1 MAIGDSVKSW
11 PWYGQAALFL
21 LIGAG
26 LFYVGQRM
34 LINPM
39 NEEMTRLSIEKEEL
53 IAEINKGETLKARF
67 IEFEA
72 ELKRLETQL
81 DSLKKILP
89 STEEIADLYSRIQQ
103 EGTEL
108 GLAIVYFKPGNHV
121 PKEYY
126 DEWPISMTLNGN
138 YHILAKFFERIGK
151 LYRIINVNDF
161 TVKTLVA
168 SRATTTSNTIQATC
182 VATTFIYKE
191 GEVNTKPS
199 KKKGGKTAS

>member
-1 MAIGDSVKSW
+1 MAITDTVRGW
-11 PWYGQAALFL
+11 PWYGQAILFL
-21 LIGAG
+21 VIGAG
-26 LFYVGQRM
+26 LFYFGHRM
-34 LINPM
+34 LIKPI
-39 NEEMTRLSIEKEEL
+39 NEEMTRLEVEKEEL
-53 IAEINKGETLKARF
+53 LAEINKGETLKARF

-72 ELKRLETQL
+72 ELKRLESQL
-81 DSLKKILP
+81 ESLKKILP

-108 GLAIVYFKPGNHV
+108 GLSIALFKPGNHV
-121 PKEYY
+121 PKEFY

-161 TVKTLVA
+161 TVKSLARAA
-168 SRATTTSNTIQATC
+168 SPSTTIQATC

-191 GEVNTKPS
+191 GSPEKPSTKS
-199 KKKGGKTAS
+199 KKKGGKT

>member
-1 MAIGDSVKSW
+1 MAMGDTVKGW
-11 PWYGQAALFL
+11 PWYGQAILFL

-26 LFYVGQRM
+26 LFYAGHRFMVKP
-34 LINPM
+34 I
-39 NEEMTRLSIEKEEL
+39 NEEMARLNIEREEL
-53 IAEINKGETLKARF
+53 LAEINKGETLKARF

-72 ELKRLETQL
+72 ELKRLESQL
-81 DSLKKILP
+81 ESLKRILP

-108 GLAIVYFKPGNHV
+108 GLSIMLFKPGNHV

-161 TVKTLVA
+161 AVKYLAAKAGVT
-168 SRATTTSNTIQATC
+168 NTISATC

-191 GEVNTKPS
+191 GTPETKGS
-199 KKKGGKTAS
+199 TKKRGGKT

>member
-1 MAIGDSVKSW
+1 MAMGDTIKGW
-11 PWYGQAALFL
+11 PWYGQAILFL

-26 LFYVGQRM
+26 LFYAGHRFMVKP
-34 LINPM
+34 I
-39 NEEMTRLSIEKEEL
+39 NEEMARLNIEREEL
-53 IAEINKGETLKARF
+53 LAEINKGETLKARF

-72 ELKRLETQL
+72 ELKRLESQL
-81 DSLKKILP
+81 ESLKRILP

-108 GLAIVYFKPGNHV
+108 GLSIMLFKPGNHV

-161 TVKTLVA
+161 AVKNLPARAGVTNTV
-168 SRATTTSNTIQATC
+168 SATC

-191 GEVNTKPS
+191 GTPETKGTT
-199 KKKGGKTAS
+199 KKRGGKT

>member
-26 LFYVGQRM
+26 LFYIGQRM
-34 LINPM
+34 LINPI

-108 GLAIVYFKPGNHV
+108 GLAIVYFKPGNHI

-161 TVKTLVA
+161 SVKNLTQA
-168 SRATTTSNTIQATC
+168 KNSTSSNTIQATC
-182 VATTFIYKE
+182 IATTFIYKE
-191 GEVNTKPS
+191 GETGQKPS

>member
-1 MAIGDSVKSW
+1 MAMGDTIKGW
-11 PWYGQAALFL
+11 PWYGQAILFL
-21 LIGAG
+21 IIGGG
-26 LFYVGQRM
+26 LFFIGHRFM
-34 LINPM
+34 IKPM
-39 NEEMTRLSIEKEEL
+39 NEEMARLNIEREEL
-53 IAEINKGETLKARF
+53 LAEINKGETLKARF

-72 ELKRLETQL
+72 ELKRLESQL
-81 DSLKKILP
+81 DSLKRILP

-108 GLAIVYFKPGNHV
+108 GLTIMLFKPGNHI
-121 PKEYY
+121 PKDYY

-161 TVKTLVA
+161 AVKNLSSSRTA
-168 SRATTTSNTIQATC
+168 STSTTIQATC

-191 GEVNTKPS
+191 GSPDTKS
-199 KKKGGKTAS
+199 TKKRGGRT

>member
-26 LFYVGQRM
+26 LFYIGQRM
-34 LINPM
+34 LINPI
-39 NEEMTRLSIEKEEL
+39 NDEMTRLSIEKEEL
-53 IAEINKGETLKARF
+53 IAEINKGETLKARC

-89 STEEIADLYSRIQQ
+89 YTEEIADLYSRIQP

-108 GLAIVYFKPGNHV
+108 GLAVVFFKPGNHV

-161 TVKTLVA
+161 SVKNLNVSKT
-168 SRATTTSNTIQATC
+168 SNSSNTIQATC
-182 VATTFIYKE
+182 IATTFIYKE
-191 GEVNTKPS
+191 GEAVQKPS
-199 KKKGGKTAS
+199 KKK

>member
-34 LINPM
+34 LINPI

-161 TVKTLVA
+161 SVKSLPSKTN
-168 SRATTTSNTIQATC
+168 TSNTIQATC
-182 VATTFIYKE
+182 IATTFIYKE
-191 GEVNTKPS
+191 GEAAPSKSS

>member
-34 LINPM
+34 LINPI

-108 GLAIVYFKPGNHV
+108 GLSVAYFKPGNHV

-126 DEWPISMTLNGN
+126 DEWPISMTLDGN

-161 TVKTLVA
+161 SVKNIT
-168 SRATTTSNTIQATC
+168 SKTNTSNTIQATC
-182 VATTFIYKE
+182 IATTFIYKE
-191 GEVNTKPS
+191 GEATQKPS
-199 KKKGGKTAS
+199 KKKGGKTPS

>member
-21 LIGAG
+21 VIGAG

-34 LINPM
+34 LINPI

-81 DSLKKILP
+81 ESLKKILP

-108 GLAIVYFKPGNHV
+108 GLAIILFKPGNHV

-161 TVKTLVA
+161 TVKNLALKT
-168 SRATTTSNTIQATC
+168 STSNTIQATC
-182 VATTFIYKE
+182 IATTFIYKE
-191 GEVNTKPS
+191 GEPAKPS
-199 KKKGGKTAS
+199 KKKGAKTS

>member
-11 PWYGQAALFL
+11 PWYGQAVLFL

-26 LFYVGQRM
+26 LFYFGQRM
-34 LINPM
+34 LIKPI

-81 DSLKKILP
+81 ESLKKILP

-108 GLAIVYFKPGNHV
+108 GLAIVLFKPGNHV

-161 TVKTLVA
+161 AVRNFTTKTGP
-168 SRATTTSNTIQATC
+168 SSTIQAQC
-182 VATTFIYKE
+182 IATTFIYKE
-191 GEVNTKPS
+191 GETQKPTTR
-199 KKKGGKTAS
+199 KKGGKKTS

>member
-34 LINPM
+34 LINPI

-108 GLAIVYFKPGNHV
+108 GLAVVYFKPGNHV

-161 TVKTLVA
+161 SVKSL
-168 SRATTTSNTIQATC
+168 SSKTTGSNTIQATC
-182 VATTFIYKE
+182 IATTFIYKE
-191 GEVNTKPS
+191 GEAAPQKSS

>member
-1 MAIGDSVKSW
+1 MAMADTVKGW
-11 PWYGQAALFL
+11 PWYGQAILFL
-21 LIGAG
+21 LVGAG
-26 LFYVGQRM
+26 LFYVGHRFM
-34 LINPM
+34 VKPI
-39 NEEMTRLSIEKEEL
+39 NEEMSRLNIEREEL
-53 IAEINKGETLKARF
+53 LAEINKGETLKARF

-72 ELKRLETQL
+72 ELKRLESQL
-81 DSLKKILP
+81 DSLKRILP

-108 GLAIVYFKPGNHV
+108 GLNIMLFKPGNHV

-161 TVKTLVA
+161 AVKNTTGKTA
-168 SRATTTSNTIQATC
+168 ATSTTIQATC

-191 GEVNTKPS
+191 GSAAAKPTTK
-199 KKKGGKTAS
+199 KRGGKT

>member
-1 MAIGDSVKSW
+1 MAITDTVRGW
-11 PWYGQAALFL
+11 PWYGQAILFL

-26 LFYVGQRM
+26 LFFFGHEV
-34 LINPM
+34 LIKPI
-39 NEEMTRLSIEKEEL
+39 NEEMTRLGVEKEEL
-53 IAEINKGETLKARF
+53 LAEINKGETLKARF

-72 ELKRLETQL
+72 ELKRLESQL
-81 DSLKKILP
+81 ESLKKILP

-108 GLAIVYFKPGNHV
+108 GLSIALFKPGNHV
-121 PKEYY
+121 PKEFY

-161 TVKTLVA
+161 TVKSLA
-168 SRATTTSNTIQATC
+168 SRTASPSTTIQATC

-191 GEVNTKPS
+191 GSTEKPS
-199 KKKGGKTAS
+199 AKRKGGKT